1 MQSPENKYFKWPL
14 AKTNLV
20 YGMVGLT
27 VGLLIC
33 AFEAAINDKLIS
45 LKEFMASLLFSA
57 IITLCITNSIYLV
70 TCLWRSK
77 KFPLWQ
83 FILIFYGCSILG
95 TLVGVEV
102 SYLAISFIFHV
113 PYHFLSHFS
122 DYRFNLLIVVV
133 VSTLIYFY
141 MSQQGAMKAKLRE
154 KELDLAKAKQ
164 LITQAELQT
173 LQSKI
178 NPHFLYNALN
188 SIASLIREDADKAED
203 MTLKLS
209 RLFRYSI
216 NSPQENMALVTEEIE
231 IVNTYLDIEKIRFGD
246 RLNFITDINESV
258 KNSRIPRFLLQPLV
272 ENALKHGL
280 NNMASKGEL
289 KITIDKDNENII
301 ISIADNGKPFPAELN
316 MGYGL
321 QSTYDKLTLLYGE
334 NYQVQIINAPEKQ
347 IKIIIPAT
355 A

>member
-20 YGMVGLT
+20 YGLVGLT

-33 AFEAAINDKLIS
+33 IFESAINDKLIP
-45 LKEFMASLLFSA
+45 LKQFLASLLFSA
-57 IITLCITNSIYLV
+57 IITLSITNSIYLV

-95 TLVGVEV
+95 MLVGVEV
-102 SYLAISFIFHV
+102 SYLAISFIFHI

-133 VSTLIYFY
+133 VSTIIYFY

-154 KELDLAKAKQ
+154 RELDLVKAKQ
-164 LITQAELQT
+164 LISQAELQT

-188 SIASLIREDADKAED
+188 SIASLIPQDAAKAED
-203 MTLKLS
+203 MTIKLS

-216 NSPQENMALVTEEIE
+216 NSPGENMASVTEEME
-231 IVNTYLDIEKIRFGD
+231 IVNTYLEIEKVRFGD
-246 RLNFITDINESV
+246 RLSFITHIDEALNAV
-258 KNSRIPRFLLQPLV
+258 QIPRFLIQPLV

-280 NNMASKGEL
+280 NQLANNGEL
-289 KITIDKDNENII
+289 EISISRDGENIAI
-301 ISIADNGKPFPAELN
+301 VIADNGKPFPAELN

-321 QSTYDKLTLLYGE
+321 QSTYDKLTLLYDE
-334 NYQVQIINAPEKQ
+334 NYQVQILNSPKKQ
-347 IKIIIPAT
+347 VKILIPART
-355 A
+355 